1 MLDAL
6 AELVFGTLTDG
17 AGEVLVPDRVS
28 GAALMKWSISIA
40 AVAAGAGAW
49 LGAHPASHARAW
61 IILAAWVALPVYG
74 FVLAVVW
81 WTSRNDRPRPRSRVS
96 PDR

>member
-6 AELVFGTLTDG
+6 AELVFGMLTEG
-17 AGEVLVPDRVS
+17 AGEILVPDRVS
-28 GAALMKWSISIA
+28 GAALVRWWISIA

-49 LGAHPASHARAW
+49 LGAHPASHARVW
-61 IILAAWVALPVYG
+61 IILAAWVALPVYA

-81 WTSRNDRPRPRSRVS
+81 WTGRNDRPRLRSRTS
-96 PDR
+96 SDR